1 MNPELLFKICNLG
14 VLPFWLLLAVLP
26 GHAITR
32 HLVHSMWLPCLLAL
46 LYMAMLFGGQPA
58 PEEGGF
64 DSLQAL
70 MLLFQSPTALLAGWI
85 HYLVFDLFIGA
96 WQVRDAQRR
105 GISHWLVLPCLF
117 FTLMLG
123 PIGLMLYLLLRVAMR
138 RETSL
143 QEMPA

>member
-1 MNPELLFKICNLG
+1 MNPELLFKICNLAI
-14 VLPFWLLLAVLP
+14 LPFWLLLAVLP
-26 GHAITR
+26 RHALTR
-32 HLVHSMWLPCLLAL
+32 HLVHSMWLPCGLAL
-46 LYMAMLFGGQPA
+46 LYMWMLFGGQPA
-58 PEEGGF
+58 AEGAGF
-64 DSLQAL
+64 DSLQSL
-70 MLLFQSPTALLAGWI
+70 MLLFQSPAALLAGWI

-105 GISHWLVLPCLF
+105 GINHWLVLPCLL

-123 PIGLMLYLLLRVAMR
+123 PIGLMLYLVLRLIMQ